1 MCQTFLS
8 VIHRYQIARER
19 IIITCVEHVLGALV
33 YTTMPI
39 ISFIRSSSATT
50 AQYLGT
56 CWKLTSIEPFYRQG
70 IPKSSTYL
78 VSSPYFTSQVSA
90 WCNITRWSLIS
101 NEEKKKFSKAENS
114 EYALVTAV
122 SMHLIAW
129 PLCIF
134 ACSKQGH
141 KSNTE

>member
-19 IIITCVEHVLGALV
+19 IIITCVEHVLRALV

-50 AQYLGT
+50 AQYLGI

-101 NEEKKKFSKAENS
+101 NEEKKKFKGRKFGICTGNCSQHAFNC
-114 EYALVTAV
+114 LT
-122 SMHLIAW
+122 
-129 PLCIF
+129 PLHICLF
-134 ACSKQGH
+134 
-141 KSNTE
+141 